1 MNKAPIKTLHLTNAY
16 HQASG
21 GIGVFY
27 RNLLK
32 AANEHERFACLVV
45 PAAETCVE
53 EVGKYARIFHVKAR
67 RAMFGDSRYRLMLP
81 PQYLFSDKTALRQ
94 ILLQEQPDLIEIC
107 DKYALNWL
115 AGLIR
120 KGFIKGLQRPVLV
133 GLSCERMDDNVRAYI
148 GRNDF
153 FRKLARIYMGTC
165 YLPMFDYHIA
175 NSEYTAA
182 ELHQAMHDKHKR
194 EIFVCPPG
202 AGFEHLENAERTSE
216 DRDRLLNQI
225 GGSHKSAL
233 LLYVGRLSKEK
244 NIPLLVEMMKSLF
257 YDEGID
263 YHLLIAGDGPLAG
276 WLAKDGMNRAHR
288 RLSLLGHIS
297 DTTALATLYANC
309 DAFVHPN
316 PREPFGIAPLEAMA
330 ANLPLVAPAAG
341 GVLTYANS
349 TNAWLGHAD
358 GESFADSVRL
368 LFSDAHKRK
377 QKIIRARQTAREY
390 TWASVMAKLFAL
402 YDEMHENFPTLPFAP
417 KA

>member
-1 MNKAPIKTLHLTNAY
+1 VKKTPIKTLHVTNAY

-32 AANEHERFACLVV
+32 AANEHERFASLVV
-45 PAAETCVE
+45 PAAETRVE
-53 EVGKYARIFHVKAR
+53 EIGKFARIFHVKAR
-67 RAMFGDSRYRLMLP
+67 RAMFGDSRYRLILP
-81 PQYLFSDKTALRQ
+81 SQYLFSDSTALRQ

-120 KGFIKGLQRPVLV
+120 KGFIKGLRRPVLV

-148 GRNDF
+148 GRGDF
-153 FRKLARIYMGTC
+153 FRKLAGMYMGTC
-165 YLPMFDYHIA
+165 YIPMFDYHIA

-182 ELHQAMHDKHKR
+182 ELRQAMRRKHQR

-202 AGFEHLENAERTSE
+202 AGFEHLENAERTLE
-216 DRDRLLNQI
+216 NREHLLNRI
-225 GGSHKSAL
+225 SGTHKTAL

-244 NIPLLVEMMKSLF
+244 NIPLLVDMMKSLS
-257 YDEGID
+257 YDVSKD
-263 YHLLIAGDGPLAG
+263 YHLLIAGDGPLAS
-276 WLAKDGMNRAHR
+276 WLADEGMKKAHR
-288 RLSLLGHIS
+288 RLSLLGHIG
-297 DTTALATLYANC
+297 DAAVLANLYANC

-330 ANLPLVAPAAG
+330 ANLPLVAPDAG
-341 GVLTYANS
+341 GVLSYANS

-368 LFSDAHKRK
+368 LFADAQKRE
-377 QKIIRARQTAREY
+377 QKIIRARQTAQKY
-390 TWASVMAKLFAL
+390 KWTAVMAKLFAL
-402 YDEMHENFPTLPFAP
+402 YDEMYEKFPTLPFAQ